1 MKFPTITLNLSKESG
16 RLILIVNFEGKPK
29 LRRQFFFF
37 FNQIF
42 LQRKLAVEWNERWR
56 RVRIAARPALNKN

>member
-16 RLILIVNFEGKPK
+16 RLILIVSKVSQNYVAN
-29 LRRQFFFF
+29 FFFF
-37 FNQIF
+37 LNQIL

-56 RVRIAARPALNKN
+56 RVRIAARPILNKN